1 MKRLRAIRIVD
12 LLRPH
17 WKAMTLALLSVGG
30 VAATDLLDPWP
41 IKIVLDYVLQ
51 SRPVPGWLIGLVS
64 QAGGDKLAI
73 LNLALTAVVGV
84 AVAGAVSSYLQNHL
98 TVHVGQRIMH
108 DLRRTVYHHIHYLS
122 LAEHDEKRTGDLISR
137 VTSDIDNIQDFVTS
151 ALLGIV
157 ANVLTLLGIV
167 VVMLFASWR
176 FTLVSLSIA
185 PVLFVIVYFFTRRI
199 KAAARAVRKRES
211 ELISTVQEVFSS
223 IRVVKAFARE
233 DYEERRFERQSIDT
247 VEAALQA
254 RGMKM
259 MLSPVVDILVAIGTC
274 LMLGYGARMVMA
286 NELTAGDLVVSLA
299 YLRMMYKPMRELSK
313 MTDTASKAA
322 VGFERVREILETE
335 SAVRETPRALA
346 APRFKGRVEFDR
358 VTFGYSPDQLVLKDL
373 TFRIEP
379 GQVAAF
385 VGQTGGGKTTIINL
399 LARFYDPMSGTVRI
413 DETDIRQFTLKSLRD
428 QISFVL
434 QDTLLFHA
442 PIWQNIAYGRP
453 EAARAEIV
461 RAGELAGAGEFIRG
475 LPDGYDTLVGERGVS
490 LSGGQRQ
497 RIAIARA
504 IIRDAPILVLDEPA
518 VGLDARS
525 ERTIM
530 DALGSLMK
538 NRTTIIIT
546 HRLGTILHADTI
558 FVMKDRELLEQGTH
572 DELLA
577 RGRLYSQ
584 LYQIQR
590 DEPAGEARPS
600 VVVPG

>member
-1 MKRLRAIRIVD
+1 MS
-12 LLRPH
+12 
-17 WKAMTLALLSVGG
+17 LALLSVGG
-30 VAATDLLDPWP
+30 VAVTDLLDPWP

-51 SRPVPGWLIGLVS
+51 SRPLPGWLAG
-64 QAGGDKLAI
+64 AANRMGGDKLAI
-73 LNLALTAVVGV
+73 LDLALAAVVLI
-84 AVAGAVSSYLQNHL
+84 AAAGAVSSYLQNYL

-108 DLRRTVYHHIHYLS
+108 DLRRTVYHHIHRLS

-137 VTSDIDNIQDFVTS
+137 VTNDIDNIQDFVTAS
-151 ALLGIV
+151 LLGIV

-167 VVMLFASWR
+167 TVMLFASWR

-185 PVLFVIVYFFTRRI
+185 PALFVIVYFFTRRI
-199 KAAARAVRKRES
+199 KATARAVRKRES
-211 ELISTVQEVFSS
+211 DLISTVQEVFSS

-247 VEAALQA
+247 VEAALRA
-254 RGMKM
+254 RRMKM
-259 MLSPVVDILVAIGTC
+259 LLSPVVDILVATGTC
-274 LMLGYGARMVMA
+274 LMLGYGARLVMA
-286 NELTAGDLVVSLA
+286 GDLTAGDLVVFLA

-313 MTDTASKAA
+313 MADTASKAA

-335 SAVRETPRALA
+335 SAVRDAPRALA
-346 APRFKGRVEFDR
+346 APRFKGGIEFDR
-358 VTFGYSPDQLVLKDL
+358 VTFGYAPDHLVLQDL
-373 TFRIEP
+373 SFRIEP
-379 GQVAAF
+379 GRVAAF

-399 LARFYDPMSGTVRI
+399 LARFYDPISGTVRI
-413 DETDIRQFTLKSLRD
+413 DEADIRQFTLKSLRD
-428 QISFVL
+428 QMSFVL

-461 RAGELAGAGEFIRG
+461 RAGELAGAGEFIES
-475 LPDGYDTLVGERGVS
+475 LPDGYDTMVGERGVS

-525 ERTIM
+525 ERAMM
-530 DALGSLMK
+530 DALGNLTR
-538 NRTTIIIT
+538 NRTTIIIA

-558 FVMKDRELLEQGTH
+558 FVMKDRGIQEQGTH
-572 DELLA
+572 EELLA
-577 RGRLYSQ
+577 RGGLYRRLYRV
-584 LYQIQR
+584 QR
-590 DEPAGEARPS
+590 DEPAGEGPPGFRSS
-600 VVVPG
+600 VEG